1 MRSNFGSVSK
11 TDGTMKILVTGANGF
26 IGAHLCQELSRRGI
40 SFRAIARNSNANNYA
55 DFVSCDLET
64 AESLDQLMDGCEVV
78 IHLAG
83 RAHVINDDSL
93 EKYQV
98 ANELV
103 TRRLANA
110 AAKSGIT
117 RFVYLSSIKVNGESN
132 DSGLPFRYSD
142 KPIPLDNYGRSKLA
156 AELALQEVC
165 QVRGMDYVI
174 IRPTLVYGKGVKANF
189 SALISAVQKGFPL
202 PIASVRN
209 SRSMIGI
216 NNLIDLVIATCTNPH
231 AANQTFLAS
240 DGSDISTPALVR
252 LIAQSLNRPPRIFP
266 FPVVVLRFL
275 AIVIGKSSFI
285 DKLTRSLSVD
295 ISHTTSTLNWQ
306 PPFSTESEVAKAVQ

>member
-1 MRSNFGSVSK
+1 
-11 TDGTMKILVTGANGF
+11 MKILVTGANGF

-40 SFRAIARNSNANNYA
+40 SFRATARNSNANNYV

-78 IHLAG
+78 VHLAG
-83 RAHVINDDSL
+83 RAHVTKDDSL

-98 ANELV
+98 ANEFV

-110 AAKSGIT
+110 ALQSGMT

-132 DSGLPFRYSD
+132 DSGLPFRSTD
-142 KPIPLDNYGRSKLA
+142 NPTPLDNYGLSKLA
-156 AELALQEVC
+156 AELALREIC
-165 QVRGMDYVI
+165 QATKMDYVI

-189 SALISAVQKGFPL
+189 SALISAVQKGAPL
-202 PIASVRN
+202 PVASVRN

-216 NNLIDLVIATCTNPH
+216 NNLTDLIIATCTNPH
-231 AANQTFLAS
+231 AANQIFLAS
-240 DGSDISTPALVR
+240 DGNDISTPALVR
-252 LIAQSLNRPPRIFP
+252 LIAQSVNRPSRIFP
-266 FPVVVLRFL
+266 FPVFVLRL
-275 AIVIGKSSFI
+275 LGAAIGKSSFI
-285 DKLTRSLSVD
+285 DKLTGSLSVD
-295 ISHTTSTLNWQ
+295 ISHTTNTLNWK